1 MENKE
6 SQLLTRNSCLIANPF
21 ACEQDSQTTGLPII
35 HPGTLRDSF
44 LRKRTENN
52 LIEIK
57 SFLAEG
63 CFLPSFSWSRKRM
76 ATSHTG
82 EMIQKGRCKLAYE
95 RAV

>member
-1 MENKE
+1 M
-6 SQLLTRNSCLIANPF
+6 
-21 ACEQDSQTTGLPII
+21 
-35 HPGTLRDSF
+35 
-44 LRKRTENN
+44 ENN